1 MINFHSK
8 LMLSEYG
15 NIMTDK
21 RVFESKKE
29 RLVHMSFVVPESLRN
44 KFKGKVSTQGKK
56 MQEVLEE
63 LMKEYIKK

>member
-1 MINFHSK
+1 
-8 LMLSEYG
+8 
-15 NIMTDK
+15 MTDK
-21 RVFESKKE
+21 KPSSVQSKKE

-63 LMKEYIKK
+63 LMQEYVKK

>member
-1 MINFHSK
+1 
-8 LMLSEYG
+8 
-15 NIMTDK
+15 MTDK
-21 RVFESKKE
+21 KSFSEQTKKE
-29 RLVHMSFVVPESLRN
+29 KLVHMSFVVRESLRN

>member
-1 MINFHSK
+1 MVN
-8 LMLSEYG
+8 
-15 NIMTDK
+15 K
-21 RVFESKKE
+21 RSPEEFKE

-44 KFKGKVSTQGKK
+44 KFKGKVSTEGKK